1 MQALIRIGSIAT
13 FILCTACGGGGSDS
27 SYSGQWQI
35 TLTPDPSYES
45 SAPRCIKNAQVI
57 NEVVTIEESGTAT
70 IVKFDTGD
78 VLMDAGEAFSG
89 RIESDGMISG
99 QVNAVVN
106 CPRGYRAEIVQS
118 LVFACPPGDTCSE
131 VRRVLFN
138 ECPRYDTNGAN
149 DEIKDSPRCINLW
162 RGTAEKISGEAE

>member
-1 MQALIRIGSIAT
+1 MVLFLAGIVTCTIAGSREWRGRAT
-13 FILCTACGGGGSDS
+13 RYD
-27 SYSGQWQI
+27 
-35 TLTPDPSYES
+35 
-45 SAPRCIKNAQVI
+45 
-57 NEVVTIEESGTAT
+57 
-70 IVKFDTGD
+70 
-78 VLMDAGEAFSG
+78 
-89 RIESDGMISG
+89 
-99 QVNAVVN
+99 
-106 CPRGYRAEIVQS
+106 RAEIVQS